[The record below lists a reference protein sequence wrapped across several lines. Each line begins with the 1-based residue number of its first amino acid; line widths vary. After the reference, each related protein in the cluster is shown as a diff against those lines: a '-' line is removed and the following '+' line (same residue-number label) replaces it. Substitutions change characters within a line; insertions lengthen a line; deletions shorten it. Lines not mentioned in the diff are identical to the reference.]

1 MKNLTIAFL
10 ATSALFTMGACKKK
24 GGGDAGEA
32 MTKVAEFKDKMCG
45 CKDKDCATKVND
57 DYTKWG
63 TEMASKM
70 ASNKDTAKP
79 DEAMAKKM
87 TEVAMA
93 YGECM
98 TKAMGA
104 GGGAAPAGDGSAAP
118 AAGSGSAAAAAG
130 SGAAPAMAG
139 GDLPAGIPQECKDY
153 ADAMAK
159 LGACDKMPKESK
171 DAMKQGF
178 DAMKTGWAGFDKM
191 PAEAQKAAADACKQG
206 TDAMKQSASALGC

>member
-10 ATSALFTMGACKKK
+10 ATSALFTVGACKKK

-32 MTKVAEFKDKMCG
+32 VAKVTEFKDKMCG

-63 TEMASKM
+63 TDMASKM

-104 GGGAAPAGDGSAAP
+104 GMAAPATDTGSAA
-118 AAGSGSAAAAAG
+118 GSAAAADG

-191 PAEAQKAAADACKQG
+191 PAESQKAAADACKQG
-206 TDAMKQSASALGC
+206 TDAMKQSATALGC